1 VDRRPLGSSGI
12 EVSALS
18 LGSWRT
24 FERVPREQALAVM
37 LAAREAGISFLDDA
51 RYGTGVGYS
60 EVLFGELFRAAAWR
74 RGDVVVANKLW
85 WEFWPEQ
92 SAMQELDASLGRMG
106 LDYLDLEYSA
116 PLPEGLEVADAV
128 QDIASLIESGK
139 LRAWGVLNWAPDQIA
154 EAARIA
160 GALGL
165 PAPCAA
171 QLRYSLVERGVVD
184 DDAMQDALGEAGASV
199 VASAS
204 LAFGALSGK
213 YATAAGAGG
222 RIADELHDPRFAA
235 ALAAAAPLGELAERL
250 GTAPAT
256 LAYAFALAHPA
267 VASVVF
273 GATKPEQITE
283 NVAAIE
289 LLRRLDRAELDELA
303 RIGARAS

>member
-37 LAAREAGISFLDDA
+37 LAARESGISFLDDA
-51 RYGTGVGYS
+51 RYGTANGFS
-60 EVLFGELFRAAAWR
+60 EVLFGELFRAAAWC
-74 RGDVVVANKLW
+74 RGAVVIANKLW

-92 SAMQELDASLGRMG
+92 TAMQELDGSLERMG
-106 LDYLDLEYSA
+106 LDYLDLEYAA
-116 PLPEGLEVADAV
+116 PLPEGLEVEDAV
-128 QDIASLIESGK
+128 QDIARLIESGK
-139 LRAWGVLNWAPDQIA
+139 LRAWGVLNWKPDQIA
-154 EAARIA
+154 EAALIA
-160 GALGL
+160 GARGL

-184 DDAMQDALGEAGASV
+184 DAAMGDALADAGASV

-213 YATAAGAGG
+213 YATPEGADG
-222 RIADELHDPRFAA
+222 RLADELGDPRFAA
-235 ALAAAAPLGELAERL
+235 ALTAAGPLGELAERL
-250 GTAPAT
+250 GAAPSA

-273 GATKPEQITE
+273 GATHPEQVAE
-283 NVAAIE
+283 NAAAAD
-289 LLRRLDRAELDELA
+289 LLGRLRDAELDELA
-303 RIGARAS
+303 QIGA

>member
-1 VDRRPLGSSGI
+1 MDRRPLGSSGI

-51 RYGTGVGYS
+51 RYGTGAGIS
-60 EVLFGELFRAAAWR
+60 EVLFGELFRAAAWC
-74 RGDVVVANKLW
+74 RGEVVIANKLW

-92 SAMQELDASLGRMG
+92 TAMQELDASLTRMG

-128 QDIASLIESGK
+128 QDIAWLIESGK
-139 LRAWGVLNWAPDQIA
+139 LRAWGVLNWEPGQIA

-171 QLRYSLVERGVVD
+171 QLRYSLVERGVVEGA
-184 DDAMQDALGEAGASV
+184 AMRDALGEAGASV

-213 YATAAGAGG
+213 YASPAGAGG
-222 RIADELHDPRFAA
+222 RIADELDDPRFEA
-235 ALAAAAPLGELAERL
+235 ALAAAAPLGQLAARL
-250 GTAPAT
+250 GVAPAT

-273 GATKPEQITE
+273 GATHPEQVAE
-283 NVAAIE
+283 NVAAAAV
-289 LLRRLDRAELDELA
+289 LRRLDHAALAELA
-303 RIGARAS
+303 RIGAPG